1 VTAQH
6 AADPPTT
13 PHVGSD
19 VGVVRLPSE
28 VDLQTAPAV
37 RDELMASL
45 NRCAHL
51 VVDATGVEFMDSS
64 GVNALVRAK
73 ERADRLDGTVHVVA
87 TGRAVVRVLAL
98 TQLTRV
104 LGVVPDPEAARR
116 CVDGV
121 DGVEPGHTCQE
132 QADAAL

>member
-1 VTAQH
+1 MTAQH
-6 AADPPTT
+6 A
-13 PHVGSD
+13 PHPSASPE
-19 VGVVRLPSE
+19 VGVVRLPVE

-45 NRCAHL
+45 NRCPHL
-51 VVDATGVEFMDSS
+51 VVDATRVEFMDSS

-73 ERADRLDGTVHVVA
+73 ERADRLGGTLHVAA

-104 LGVVPDPEAARR
+104 LGVVPDPAAAQE
-116 CVDGV
+116 CVADPA
-121 DGVEPGHTCQE
+121 PGHTCQAE
-132 QADAAL
+132 SEGAR

>member
-1 VTAQH
+1 VTTQH
-6 AADPPTT
+6 AAHPPKS
-13 PHVGSD
+13 PE
-19 VGVVRLPSE
+19 VGVVRLPTE

-51 VVDATGVEFMDSS
+51 VVDATGVAFMDSS
-64 GVNALVRAK
+64 GINALVRAK

-104 LGVVPDPEAARR
+104 LGVVPRTDVALR
-116 CVDGV
+116 CVADPV
-121 DGVEPGHTCQE
+121 PGHTCQDE
-132 QADAAL
+132 AEGAQ

>member
-1 VTAQH
+1 MTTQH
-6 AADPPTT
+6 AAHPPKS
-13 PHVGSD
+13 PE
-19 VGVVRLPSE
+19 VGVVHLPTE
-28 VDLQTAPAV
+28 IDLQSAPAV

-51 VVDATGVEFMDSS
+51 VVDATGVAFMDSS

-104 LGVVPDPEAARR
+104 LGVVPRTDVALR
-116 CVDGV
+116 CVADPV
-121 DGVEPGHTCQE
+121 PGHTCQDE
-132 QADAAL
+132 AEGAQ

>member
-6 AADPPTT
+6 AADPVTT
-13 PHVGSD
+13 PDVDPD

-51 VVDATGVEFMDSS
+51 VVDATGVQFMDSS

-73 ERADRLDGTVHVVA
+73 ERADQLDGTVHVVA

-98 TQLTRV
+98 TQLTGV

-116 CVDGV
+116 CVDGL
-121 DGVEPGHTCQE
+121 EPGHTCQE
-132 QADAAL
+132 QAEEAR